1 MKGIGSSSQSLLR
14 SLFFL
19 LPPVGFGTSEGEEEE
34 EEEEEKEG
42 ERELHDGTTTGVV
55 SCEIEGGVSTGLA
68 GVIFET
74 GGIGTG
80 NTLLNLE
87 GELFTTRGR
96 EFDLLNFWF
105 LWTFCNVF

>member
-19 LPPVGFGTSEGEEEE
+19 LPPAGFGSSEGGEEEE
-34 EEEEEKEG
+34 EEGKEG
-42 ERELHDGTTTGVV
+42 ERELHDGATTGVV

-96 EFDLLNFWF
+96 EFVKPVEIESQRL
-105 LWTFCNVF
+105 

>member
-19 LPPVGFGTSEGEEEE
+19 LPPAGFGSSEGEEEE
-34 EEEEEKEG
+34 EEEEE
-42 ERELHDGTTTGVV
+42 RELHDGATTGVV
-55 SCEIEGGVSTGLA
+55 SCEIEGDVSTGLA
-68 GVIFET
+68 GVVFET

-87 GELFTTRGR
+87 GELSITRGR
-96 EFDLLNFWF
+96 GLDLLNFWF